1 MMPFP
6 GFAVEKLLTDRAV
19 KFLSDYGV
27 KILCVAIFL
36 LVFGGFVI
44 AGVFF
49 SPGKREPKGPQAF
62 LGAKTRQLAAGHLEV
77 LEIGARVIA
86 IIKTKSA
93 TMAYLAVGDGAWSV
107 DLSGLDGKDNPRL
120 TQENGEKIL
129 DVFLPEPQVSRAR
142 IDFTHPDTGVVDVK
156 DDSFLWWD
164 DSGYVKKSG
173 NTKDGDAGA
182 SRGTTSRQQGID
194 EEKLDEED
202 KLELLFGAQNLSIEG
217 VEMTVKNE
225 SYRKAAKRQAERVIK
240 GFYISAGVDYV
251 RVHWAGEPRER
262 AAEQSAAQKEVQ

>member
-19 KFLSDYGV
+19 KFLPDYGV

-36 LVFGGFVI
+36 LVFGGLVI

-77 LEIGARVIA
+77 LEIGARASA
-86 IIKTKSA
+86 IIKKSSI

-142 IDFTHPDTGVVDVK
+142 IDFTHPDTGAVDVK
-156 DDSFLWWD
+156 DEDTWGN

-173 NTKDGDAGA
+173 NTKNGDAGA

-194 EEKLDEED
+194 EETLDEED
-202 KLELLFGAQNLSIEG
+202 KLELLFWAQNLTMEG